1 VVSDLA
7 LDDALAQ
14 ASDEN
19 GLQDV
24 YRDIVRPLL
33 REPYAWPRCCGGGCE
48 PCAEQL
54 VRVAKRT
61 LALMGRD
68 VPEEPR

>member
-1 VVSDLA
+1 MSELT
-7 LDDALAQ
+7 LEDALAQ

-19 GLQDV
+19 GLQDY
-24 YRDIVRPLL
+24 YRDIVKPLL
-33 REPYAWPRCCGGGCE
+33 REPYEWPRCCGGGCE

-61 LALMGRD
+61 LILLGREVPD
-68 VPEEPR
+68 VTR